1 MCATSTD
8 AYSVLQDLLSPILQA
23 ADAICRVIM
32 STK

>member
-23 ADAICRVIM
+23 ADAVCRVIVSM
-32 STK
+32 R